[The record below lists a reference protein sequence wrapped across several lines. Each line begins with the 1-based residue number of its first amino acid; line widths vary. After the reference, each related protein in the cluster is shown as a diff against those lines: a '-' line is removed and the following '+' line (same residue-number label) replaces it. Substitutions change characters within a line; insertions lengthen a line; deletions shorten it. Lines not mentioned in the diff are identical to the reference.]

1 MKASKTLLKILFV
14 VFAALICTLVILFIS
29 SFVFMRIFN
38 LPLEACRPW
47 TIIQYFMMYR
57 HAPDKA
63 VRLAVHACLFLPW
76 IALVGVGIAIVINRD
91 KRALHGAARFANL
104 GEVKQSGLID
114 PPGGL
119 DKTILVGK
127 YKNNYLTYAGYQFV
141 LLAAPT
147 RSGKGVGIVVP
158 NCLNYS
164 DSLVV
169 LDIKGENFDITSG
182 FRKACGQEVYLFSPY
197 ADDEKT
203 HRYNP
208 LDYISSS
215 PAERLGDIDAIAQA
229 LYSGENNND
238 KFWSEN
244 AKDFFRGVTLFVLET
259 PGLPHTLGEILRQ
272 ASGKGKPVKEHLL
285 GKLKEAQDA
294 GHPYSN
300 NCVDAL
306 NRVLSNSDN
315 TLAGIIATFN
325 TALLSFQNP
334 KVDLATS
341 ASDFDLRE
349 VRRKRMSIYFK
360 IEPTKLKDARVLI
373 NLFFDQLLNL
383 NTRKLP
389 SQDKTLKYQCLVLLD
404 EMTSIG
410 TVNMIK
416 QAVSYMA
423 GYNMRLLTIIQNK
436 SQLEDVYGKAGAV
449 TLLSNHA
456 LMIMYAPSPAT
467 QSDANE
473 YSEMLGYETV
483 KSKSKSHSK
492 GGNSTSESDQK
503 RALMLPQEIRELGK
517 DNEIVTLENTKPI
530 FCQKIKYYLD
540 PAFRERANW
549 AVPDIPQQ
557 DVELFVAQME
567 QRIKTASASDLNETD
582 AASRIV
588 TGNTELPDDMKSV
601 PDNQWSEDQVN
612 CYIENLISNEIV
624 KKSISN
630 FDALEG
636 ISAASVSAQ
645 TDVLRQMNDAAAAPG
660 TENVRQILS
669 DLAEEEADISPNP
682 ESNTEDKTSQ
692 NSEESDSALLAS
704 LEEFSDE
711 SDSENKV
718 ESIAIHADIEE
729 THLSEITEPDTEP
742 EETSAAAQ
750 NVTDITANITAD
762 VTADW
767 DEKRCA
773 DFAASLISQIKLK
786 LKEQKIPEKRYPK
799 RQRRNLLRQN
809 KKDETSGSETPTS
822 TDEGDKQ
829 KEYFRHV
836 QRIRNAYRK
845 VAKNP
850 LASRRKIS

>member
-1 MKASKTLLKILFV
+1 M
-14 VFAALICTLVILFIS
+14 
-29 SFVFMRIFN
+29 
-38 LPLEACRPW
+38 
-47 TIIQYFMMYR
+47 
-57 HAPDKA
+57 
-63 VRLAVHACLFLPW
+63 
-76 IALVGVGIAIVINRD
+76 
-91 KRALHGAARFANL
+91 
-104 GEVKQSGLID
+104 
-114 PPGGL
+114 
-119 DKTILVGK
+119 
-127 YKNNYLTYAGYQFV
+127 
-141 LLAAPT
+141 
-147 RSGKGVGIVVP
+147 
-158 NCLNYS
+158 
-164 DSLVV
+164 
-169 LDIKGENFDITSG
+169 
-182 FRKACGQEVYLFSPY
+182 
-197 ADDEKT
+197 
-203 HRYNP
+203 
-208 LDYISSS
+208 
-215 PAERLGDIDAIAQA
+215 
-229 LYSGENNND
+229 
-238 KFWSEN
+238 
-244 AKDFFRGVTLFVLET
+244 
-259 PGLPHTLGEILRQ
+259 GEILRQ

-540 PAFRERANW
+540 PAFRERAKW

-660 TENVRQILS
+660 TENARQILS

-786 LKEQKIPEKRYPK
+786 LKEQKIPETTA
-799 RQRRNLLRQN
+799 QESIEAEQ
-809 KKDETSGSETPTS
+809 KDETSGSETPTS